1 MSKAL
6 TPCPPDFSSNALP
19 QRLRERINAV
29 MFDLRLSAQARQ
41 YVTHRIETG
50 PSRQVQGRLGNRT
63 YNIHSRKMGM
73 RHKLE
78 SHAGEYVLATQLEWD
93 DTVLAYLPQ
102 PPQVTLTVK
111 RQDGSNANVTTY
123 TSDMLVVRATEI
135 VIVETRDDFRL
146 LQSSETN
153 PHQFYRDDQG
163 RWHYRAAE
171 EHFDKLG
178 FRYELRPN
186 SSMPARL
193 VENTRFLA
201 DYLHE
206 ERDEHQSALATAIAQ
221 AVAERRFV
229 PLHTLQQ
236 LEFKADDVFRA
247 LADGLIYV
255 DLERDRL
262 SSSQDLVFYSDKATH
277 HAVQLANAA
286 KLVPALPTPGTYVL
300 KPNSQVRMDGHAYTV
315 IMCGERDV
323 ILRDPSGHTFTRGIE
338 ELLEARRQGQIE
350 IDEFHP
356 GNGTKSIADVS
367 AVQLASAA
375 KKLDAIKANRTDVHS
390 KRSISRYKGAVEGAV
405 NDLEALLALVD
416 NTAKRGNR
424 TPRITAL
431 NLELIQ
437 EAISLH
443 YNDER
448 NTNRKG
454 AWDKYVGMCSS
465 AVEPSG
471 QPVQAIAYATFC
483 RYCNDQES
491 IHARKGRRAAYQ
503 TAAITQSLDNPFPV
517 HGARPHE
524 ICYIDHTVANIA
536 LVSPHGNQL
545 GKPTLTLAID
555 GCTAQT
561 RAMYLSFDP
570 PSAKVVLL
578 VLRDYVRR
586 SGRLPDCLSVDNGKE
601 FHSKELAIFC
611 KLYGVDLRFRAPG
624 MPRGGA
630 MVERLLG
637 ATEEEVL
644 SELKGNTRLL
654 KKDTR
659 LVTKSVNP
667 FNHAEWSL
675 PALFNALDDYLF
687 TDRPKRIH
695 PALGVTPEQKEQQRL
710 LETGSRSFKVSVR

>member
-1 MSKAL
+1 MSKAT
-6 TPCPPDFSSNALP
+6 TPCLPEFSSNDMP
-19 QRLRERINAV
+19 QRLRQRIDEV

-41 YVTHRIETG
+41 YVTHHIEVG

-63 YNIHSRKMGM
+63 YNFHSRKMAM
-73 RHKLE
+73 RHRLE
-78 SHAGEYVLATQLEWD
+78 SHAGEYMLATQLEWD
-93 DTVLAYLPQ
+93 DTVIAYLPQ
-102 PPQVTLTVK
+102 PPRVTLTVK
-111 RQDGSNANVTTY
+111 RQDGSNSNVTTY
-123 TSDMLVVRATEI
+123 TPDMLVVRATEI

-146 LQSSETN
+146 FQSSKNN
-153 PHQFYRDDQG
+153 PHQFYRDAQG
-163 RWHYRAAE
+163 QWHYRAAE
-171 EHFDKLG
+171 DHFRELG

-206 ERDEHQSALATAIAQ
+206 ERDDHQSKLATAIAQ

-255 DLERDRL
+255 DLEKDRL
-262 SSSQDLVFYSDKATH
+262 SSSQDLVLYSDKATH

-286 KLVPALPTPGTYVL
+286 KQVPALPTPGTYVL
-300 KPNSQVRMDGHAYTV
+300 KPNSQVRMEGVAYTV
-315 IMCGERDV
+315 MMCGERDV
-323 ILRDPSGHTFTRGIE
+323 ILRDLSGHTFTRSID

-350 IDEFHP
+350 IDEFRP

-375 KKLDAIKANRTDVHS
+375 KKLDAIKANRTDDHS
-390 KRSISRYKGAVEGAV
+390 ERSISRYKRAVEGCG

-416 NTAKRGNR
+416 NIAKRGNR

-431 NLELIQ
+431 NLDLIQ

-448 NTNRKG
+448 NANRKG
-454 AWDKYVGMCSS
+454 AWDKYVGMCTT

-471 QPVQAIAYATFC
+471 QPVQAIAYPTFC

-524 ICYIDHTVANIA
+524 ICYVDHTVANIA

-555 GCTAQT
+555 GGTAQT

-570 PSAKVVLL
+570 PSSKVVLM

-586 SGRLPDCLSVDNGKE
+586 NGRLPDCLSVDNGKE
-601 FHSKELAIFC
+601 FHSKELECFC
-611 KLYGVDLRFRAPG
+611 KLYGIDLRYRAPG

-637 ATEEEVL
+637 ATEEQHPAAQ
-644 SELKGNTRLL
+644 KGYATGNQERESLQSRRVVTPCIVQCLTRLL
-654 KKDTR
+654 
-659 LVTKSVNP
+659 
-667 FNHAEWSL
+667 
-675 PALFNALDDYLF
+675 
-687 TDRPKRIH
+687 IH
-695 PALGVTPEQKEQQRL
+695 
-710 LETGSRSFKVSVR
+710 